1 MFRIEK
7 GTALQSQL
15 EGLSRLRNEL
25 PGLIR
30 AALSNAG
37 NAVVQDLA
45 SAAPRGQGGSG
56 TPPEGD
62 APGPLAESFSAV
74 VEDSAGEAVLTVK
87 TSQPTK
93 LMYVTEGTGIY
104 GPYGERIYPKV
115 KKALYWEGAEH
126 PVKSVAGQEANDF
139 VSPITDEADGE
150 ITDQVA
156 DVIYEAM
163 QGAADV

>member
-1 MFRIEK
+1 MFRIEM

-30 AALSNAG
+30 AALSDAG

-45 SAAPRGQGGSG
+45 SAAPRGQNSGG

-62 APGPLAESFSAV
+62 ASGPLAESFSAI
-74 VEDSAGEAVLTVK
+74 VEDSAGEVMLTVK

-115 KKALYWEGAEH
+115 KKALFWEGAEH

-150 ITDQVA
+150 ITDRVA
-156 DVIYEAM
+156 EAIFEAM
-163 QGAADV
+163 QEAADV

>member
-1 MFRIEK
+1 M

-30 AALSNAG
+30 AALSDAG

-45 SAAPRGQGGSG
+45 SAAPRGTGSG

-62 APGPLAESFSAV
+62 ASGPLAESFSAI
-74 VEDSAGEAVLTVK
+74 VEDAEGETVLTVK
-87 TSQPTK
+87 TTQPTK

-126 PVKSVAGQEANDF
+126 PVASVAGQEANDF
-139 VSPITDEADGE
+139 VSPIIDEADGE

-156 DVIYEAM
+156 EAIYEAM
-163 QGAADV
+163 QEAADV

>member
-1 MFRIEK
+1 MFRVQM

-30 AALSNAG
+30 AALSDAG

-45 SAAPRGQGGSG
+45 SAAPRGQGGG

-74 VEDSAGEAVLTVK
+74 VEDAEGETVLTVK
-87 TSQPTK
+87 TTQPTK

-115 KKALYWEGAEH
+115 KQALYWEGAEH

-156 DVIYEAM
+156 EAIYEAM
-163 QGAADV
+163 QEAADV

>member
-1 MFRIEK
+1 MFRIEM

-15 EGLSRLRNEL
+15 DALSRLRDEL
-25 PGLIR
+25 PGLIS
-30 AALSNAG
+30 AALSDAG

-45 SAAPRGQGGSG
+45 SAAPRGQGGGG

-62 APGPLAESFSAV
+62 APGPLAESFSAS
-74 VEDSAGEAVLTVK
+74 VEDAEGEAVLTVK
-87 TSQPTK
+87 TTQPTK

-115 KKALYWEGAEH
+115 KLALYWEGAEH

-139 VSPITDEADGE
+139 VTPITDEADGE
-150 ITDQVA
+150 ITDQVDQA
-156 DVIYEAM
+156 IYEAM
-163 QGAADV
+163 QEAADA

>member
-1 MFRIEK
+1 MFK
-7 GTALQSQL
+7 VQMGTALQSQL

-30 AALSNAG
+30 ATLSDSG

-45 SAAPRGQGGSG
+45 SAAPRGQGGG

-87 TSQPTK
+87 TTQPTK

-115 KKALYWEGAEH
+115 KQALYWEGAEH

-139 VSPITDEADGE
+139 VTPITNEADGE

-156 DVIYEAM
+156 EAIYEAM